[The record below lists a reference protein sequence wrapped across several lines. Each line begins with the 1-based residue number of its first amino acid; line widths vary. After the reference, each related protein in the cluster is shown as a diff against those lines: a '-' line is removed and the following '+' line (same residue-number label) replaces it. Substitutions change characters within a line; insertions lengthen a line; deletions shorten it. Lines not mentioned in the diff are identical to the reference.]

1 MKELTA
7 LRTPHSKTYDAGN
20 GKLILECSLDKK
32 HYLTDGAYQPISTAW
47 ENEPLFGEKIKEADH
62 HLRYFDQT
70 IRFGFAKG
78 VYVDYTLPCALTFE
92 GDTGTGEIDKNTT
105 LRYIARPSGVKMEIV
120 LASSTSV
127 KTYSYATKLV
137 GCTAELKNNALIFA
151 NGSGVVGSIPAPW
164 MVDANG
170 ELGSVALDYECG
182 NIILTPDEAW
192 LASAAYP
199 VVIDPTTT
207 LQVGAN
213 ADDGF
218 AYGTGSD
225 FNNTASVGYIGNYNS
240 LYAHPI
246 RGFCRFTSVDVP
258 KDAPILSAKIQFKS
272 RSTRSEAT
280 CSGVLYFNAAD
291 DATAPTTAATLNGK
305 ALTTAYAEWD
315 SIAEWVVGTWYDSP
329 DIKSVVQEI
338 VNRANWN
345 SGNAMML
352 MTFDNGSTVDAR
364 RHYYAYDSGSDA
376 AKLVIEYT
384 GAQNATVAPP
394 VATASAEALAPAVT
408 AGTGATVAPPAATAS
423 AEALAPEVTVST
435 DATVEPPVATASAEA
450 LAATI
455 WISIIGFKYPGKY
468 PAKYCPAGAIIEPP
482 AATAS
487 AEALAP
493 AVTAGTGATV
503 APPAATASAE
513 ALAPAVSA
521 DEIIESPAA
530 MGIYEAPMP
539 AVNAS
544 STIPASK
551 TSVEVGRLVHA
562 NSSREQTRFVDC
574 YDFFDCSLSLSSQ
587 YKDNS
592 FVLSMPIDEWKVNP
606 IAFGEWVFIPGT
618 EYGGRVQRIRNV
630 AGETVEVEGYGVR
643 GWMTKWAIYPDFDFT
658 TFFLT
663 GCDANEAILALAPE
677 NLAEEYFNVS
687 SGPSGITI
695 PNTEILG
702 YSVVYDA
709 ISDTLLDSGAR
720 LEIAY
725 DDEAVAQISAAP
737 IADLSRDYDFSQD
750 YGAKLTTDRDKS
762 SGYNYVVGL
771 GAYDIFTTM
780 RSDVVYVFWKN
791 GSTHIEGAEGAP
803 DPPEGLAR
811 RTYIY
816 DSANG
821 GTTDTSS
828 MSEADIENMH
838 RQLIA
843 DSRQKLREIRDK
855 ASMSIDLTGID
866 IELNLGDIVGARD
879 YVTGLVFKDSIYTK
893 ILRIEGGKTTLNY
906 TMKGDVA

>member
-394 VATASAEALAPAVT
+394 V
-408 AGTGATVAPPAATAS
+408 
-423 AEALAPEVTVST
+423 
-435 DATVEPPVATASAEA
+435 
-450 LAATI
+450 
-455 WISIIGFKYPGKY
+455 
-468 PAKYCPAGAIIEPP
+468 
-482 AATAS
+482 ATAS